1 MNALKVSLS
10 FAVFG
15 FLITWMG
22 PTGCDETPVGPSFPG
37 GGSSSGDDG
46 REVII
51 SLEDYDPRSPSWSPD
66 CDKVVFAR
74 YDLRGGVSSKL
85 YIYDIPSDTYTEVP
99 NTEGNPAHPNWSST
113 GEWIAYFSGSTLH
126 TYIIHPDGTGNTRVS
141 TGIGGGAADWS
152 PDGKE
157 LLLYGGKGLL
167 IVDVSDPENLE
178 YRDIT
183 PDEEDE
189 FTGYQPGGWS
199 PNGEYISY
207 LKIKSLDNGMGWDYS
222 YGLYLTDP
230 YGKYYE
236 VLVPDESDCGRVM
249 LDGWSPDGRY
259 LLIWYALGTVDLWA
273 FDVKAGV
280 FEQLTFTDPDD
291 SMIDGFDWGNN
302 GKIIF
307 QALQY
312 DMYHANPDGPWNI
325 IYTIDGP

>member
-1 MNALKVSLS
+1 MNVLKVSLS
-10 FAVFG
+10 FAV
-15 FLITWMG
+15 LVISIMWMG

-51 SLEDYDPRSPSWSPD
+51 RLEGYHAIRPSWSPD
-66 CDKVVFAR
+66 CNKVVFER
-74 YDLRGGVSSKL
+74 LDLEEYKGSRL
-85 YIYDIPSDTYTEVP
+85 YIYDVPSDTYTEVP
-99 NTEGNPAHPNWSST
+99 NTESNPHSPNWSST

-157 LLLYGGKGLL
+157 LILWNGEGLL

-230 YGKYYE
+230 YGTYYE
-236 VLVPDESDCGRVM
+236 VIVPDESDCGRVV
-249 LDGWSPDGRY
+249 LGGWSPDGRY

-273 FDVKAGV
+273 FDVKAGI
-280 FEQLTFTDPDD
+280 FKQLTFTDPDD
-291 SMIDGFDWGNN
+291 AQVGGFDWGSNN
-302 GKIIF
+302 KIIF
-307 QALQY
+307 DSIDIERY
-312 DMYHANPDGPWNI
+312 GSTPDSKNRVIYKINGP
-325 IYTIDGP
+325 